1 MWQDAW
7 QGSVEAWFGQPERRS
22 LGIVDRSTNRL
33 DGPMMES
40 GS

>member
-1 MWQDAW
+1 MW

-22 LGIVDRSTNRL
+22 LGIVAWSANQL